1 MSVNFQLK
9 TVYIPPGPYIFGPR
23 PYRGVQVWMEWY
35 VHTWTPPI
43 YFPPGPYIL
52 LSNQQKRHFW
62 YDFIHLLRH
71 IICIIFIVIFMFP
84 NAMFPIY
91 KSMFPIS
98 NVCFQYT
105 NYVSKRLFMFPISN
119 FCFQYPMYVSN
130 IHFLFPNANDVSKRQ
145 CFQCMFPI
153 YIEPIWSMVT
163 RPKFGSQIMNFKGHT
178 GGKIL
183 DLPAYI

>member
-1 MSVNFQLK
+1 MTVYFQLK
-9 TVYIPPGPYIFGPR
+9 AVYIPPGPYIFGRR
-23 PYRGVQVWMEWY
+23 PF
-35 VHTWTPPI
+35 I
-43 YFPPGPYIL
+43 F
-52 LSNQQKRHFW
+52 QQDRIFYYLINKSVTF
-62 YDFIHLLRH
+62 DIIIHLLCH
-71 IICIIFIVIFMFP
+71 TICIIFIIIFMFP

-91 KSMFPIS
+91 NSMFPIS